1 VGVRAVSSRADLVD
15 DGYPCP
21 VINALVFGIR
31 APMVITVLVDDG
43 YLFPQLDDGSPEGS
57 TDAKR
62 AMSMLRMGRSSADEA
77 AVKKAMGMLRMGRAS
92 GNRLIAGMPFADDEI
107 APSKRKMSMLRM
119 GRAMGMLRMGRA
131 AAAAGDNE
139 KRAMS
144 MLRMG

>member
-1 VGVRAVSSRADLVD
+1 VGVRAVSSRVDSVD

-21 VINALVFGIR
+21 VINALVLGIR

-92 GNRLIAGMPFADDEI
+92 GRLIAGMPFADDEI